1 LLKAFSWV
9 VVANLARQVAFLAV
23 NAFLFSRLSRPTFGA
38 LALAFGYM
46 TVFAGLGEFGIRQIG
61 WREIARYPDN
71 AGRLAG
77 TFLSARFV
85 TAIGSAAAYV
95 ALMPLLW
102 EPGTPAA
109 IYLMYALPIFLNQS
123 TFEFPLFGL
132 DRLDLYARF
141 SVTTFAV
148 YVLACLTA
156 VTTDDRAWLVP
167 LFFALSMGL
176 MLILEANWLRRAV
189 GGFRMRLSGR
199 ELKEILGE
207 SWPIG
212 VAETINR
219 LALSYPVIFIGA
231 LIGAESVGNYRIAE
245 IGYSLLAQLGYM
257 FASAGFSRL
266 AHAFEHDRAQ
276 APSVAS
282 RMLGRTFAAALFGGA
297 VFSLLGPLMLPLIFD
312 SIAPETLTV
321 VRVLGIALV
330 FAAPARFLRGL
341 LTSVNE
347 QRSLMMINALTL
359 LLGLGLAWW
368 ATSSYGIVGM
378 AATLVVVEASS
389 LALLVTA
396 LWRSVR

>member
-1 LLKAFSWV
+1 MLKAFSWV

-46 TVFAGLGEFGIRQIG
+46 TVFVGLGEFGIRQIG
-61 WREIARYPDN
+61 WREIARYPER
-71 AGRLAG
+71 AGPLAG
-77 TFLSARFV
+77 TFLSARLV
-85 TAIGSAAAYV
+85 TAIGSATAYV

-102 EPGTPAA
+102 EHDAPAA

-141 SVTTFAV
+141 SITAFAA
-148 YVLACLTA
+148 YVLACLTM
-156 VTTDDRAWLVP
+156 VSTDSRAWLVP
-167 LFFALSMGL
+167 LFFALSMAL
-176 MLILEANWLRRAV
+176 MLALEAGWLRGV
-189 GGFRMRLSGR
+189 VDGFRLRLSPR
-199 ELKEILGE
+199 DLKQILGE

-266 AHAFEHDRAQ
+266 AHVFEHDRAQ
-276 APSVAS
+276 APSIAS
-282 RMLGRTFAAALFGGA
+282 RMLGRTFAAALVGGA
-297 VFSLLGPLMLPLIFD
+297 AFSLLGPSLLPLVFD
-312 SIAPETLTV
+312 SVTPETLTV
-321 VRVLGIALV
+321 IRVLGIALV

-341 LTSVNE
+341 LASVNE
-347 QRSLMMINALTL
+347 QRSLMVINGLTL
-359 LLGLGLAWW
+359 PLGIGLGWW
-368 ATSSYGIVGM
+368 ATSGYGIAGM
-378 AATLVVVEASS
+378 AATLVVVEATS
-389 LALLVTA
+389 LALLFSA
-396 LWRSVR
+396 LRHSVR